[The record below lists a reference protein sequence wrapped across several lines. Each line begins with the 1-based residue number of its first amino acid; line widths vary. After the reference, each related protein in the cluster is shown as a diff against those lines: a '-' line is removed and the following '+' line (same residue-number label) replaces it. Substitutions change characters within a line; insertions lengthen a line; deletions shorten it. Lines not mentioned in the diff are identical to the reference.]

1 MGLIRSSIHPTH
13 LRSCDPLPPQRASDP
28 CVLLFSLHL
37 EATGPQPS
45 PLTPSLPCDG
55 HPPQHPHST
64 LPTLPQ
70 VYEPAEDTYLLLDA
84 FQEDIDTLR
93 TCSRDLGRDV
103 DSPGS
108 AAEADGARGW
118 PQLCLEVG
126 SGSGVVITFLA
137 RLIGKL
143 AGPEHRCDF
152 IATDLN
158 PNAVAAT
165 AKTAEENGVGEVVRA
180 VESDLVTAV
189 ANEVAGKIDV
199 LVFNPPYV
207 VTPPE
212 EVGSHGIEA
221 SWAGGLD
228 GREVTDRL
236 LRTVPALLSPSGV
249 FYLIVI
255 DQNIKPGT
263 PDDIRNA
270 IPGFSCRVVIKRK
283 AGRER
288 LSVLCYSRSTN
299 VSSVT

>member
-1 MGLIRSSIHPTH
+1 
-13 LRSCDPLPPQRASDP
+13 
-28 CVLLFSLHL
+28 
-37 EATGPQPS
+37 
-45 PLTPSLPCDG
+45 
-55 HPPQHPHST
+55 
-64 LPTLPQ
+64 
-70 VYEPAEDTYLLLDA
+70 
-84 FQEDIDTLR
+84 
-93 TCSRDLGRDV
+93 
-103 DSPGS
+103 
-108 AAEADGARGW
+108 
-118 PQLCLEVG
+118 
-126 SGSGVVITFLA
+126 
-137 RLIGKL
+137 
-143 AGPEHRCDF
+143 
-152 IATDLN
+152 
-158 PNAVAAT
+158 
-165 AKTAEENGVGEVVRA
+165 
-180 VESDLVTAV
+180 
-189 ANEVAGKIDV
+189 
-199 LVFNPPYV
+199 VFNPPYV

-263 PDDIRNA
+263 PGECDLTDLGSRVCARARQILCGRSHLFVLGAHARADRPLIHCFADDIRNA

>member
-1 MGLIRSSIHPTH
+1 M
-13 LRSCDPLPPQRASDP
+13 
-28 CVLLFSLHL
+28 
-37 EATGPQPS
+37 
-45 PLTPSLPCDG
+45 
-55 HPPQHPHST
+55 
-64 LPTLPQ
+64 
-70 VYEPAEDTYLLLDA
+70 YEPAEDTYLLLDA

-158 PNAVAAT
+158 PKAVAAT

-189 ANEVAGKIDV
+189 ANEVAGKINV

-263 PDDIRNA
+263 PGECGLTDL
-270 IPGFSCRVVIKRK
+270 GSRVCARARK
-283 AGRER
+283 FLCGRSHLFVLGAHARADRPLIHCLQMTFGMRFQVSHAG
-288 LSVLCYSRSTN
+288 L
-299 VSSVT
+299 